1 MDKIFD
7 MLDLDKLD
15 ESKQTEIQ
23 EAIQQKMDD
32 ICDVKLHE
40 QKEDL
45 REQLVEEYETKF
57 DDYKNDISEK
67 FSNFVDGV
75 LDEEM
80 VISENIKEFARK
92 GELYEDVMETLKSRM
107 AIDEGMI
114 KEETKEILSECHDKI
129 EDLKSDSD
137 TLISENMEL
146 KTKMKHMETFIYL
159 TEECEGLTAK
169 QKEKA
174 FSLLEGVQDKD
185 EIRRKIDVII
195 ESTDDKVED
204 VKPILTES
212 KPVEEI
218 SIPDDQQGSM
228 VSYWNNMISST

>member
-45 REQLVEEYETKF
+45 REQLVEEYKTKF

-146 KTKMKHMETFIYL
+146 KTKLKNMETFIYL

-218 SIPDDQQGSM
+218 SIPDEQQGSM